1 MLNLVCLLVLSLLLN
16 AVSFGSDRSE
26 KPQEVGVL
34 VMAHGGDPEWNRAV
48 TEAVEPAGQLCPVEI
63 AFGMAQRRSLEL
75 AVKRLEQRGV
85 RRIAVV
91 RIFVSPE
98 SFLHQTQYLLRLRPD
113 PPAFFLHHDPR
124 TDHSENR
131 QPSHHVSTRPDGQAP
146 VRVEGAG
153 EPPPPVELKAQ
164 VVLNQDG
171 LYDSAL
177 IGEILEERI
186 RALSRQPEKESV
198 LILAH
203 GEGDDDR
210 NERWISKLQALIKG
224 VPGLNRYQA
233 VRVETLREDW
243 EDKRAVAEARIR
255 GFVENQGRLGRVL
268 VVPFR
273 VFGFGPY
280 SGVLEGL
287 DHVAT
292 RQGLLPHPNVTE
304 WIKEQASDCFSRAGW
319 SDPIAAAARV
329 SGSTSR
335 SSDSLAGIARP

>member
-153 EPPPPVELKAQ
+153 EP
-164 VVLNQDG
+164 
-171 LYDSAL
+171 
-177 IGEILEERI
+177 
-186 RALSRQPEKESV
+186 
-198 LILAH
+198 
-203 GEGDDDR
+203 
-210 NERWISKLQALIKG
+210 IKG

>member
-1 MLNLVCLLVLSLLLN
+1 MQKLVCLVVLNLLLN
-16 AVSFGSDRSE
+16 AVLLGSDCSE

-48 TEAVEPAGQLCPVEI
+48 TEAVEPAGRLCPVEI

-75 AVKRLEQRGV
+75 AVKRLERRGV
-85 RRIAVV
+85 KRIAVV

-113 PPAFFLHHDPR
+113 PPPFFLHHDPQ
-124 TDHSENR
+124 TDPSES
-131 QPSHHVSTRPDGQAP
+131 PHASHHVSARSDGRAP
-146 VRVEGAG
+146 VRVEGASD
-153 EPPPPVELKAQ
+153 PPPPVELKAQ
-164 VVLNQDG
+164 VMLNQEG

-177 IGEILEERI
+177 IGDILEERI
-186 RALSRQPEKESV
+186 HDLSQRPEAESV

-203 GEGDDDR
+203 GEGDDGR
-210 NERWISKLQALIKG
+210 NRRWISKLEALVQG
-224 VPGLNRYQA
+224 VPGLDRY
-233 VRVETLREDW
+233 REIKVETLREDW
-243 EDKRAVAEARIR
+243 EDKRVSAEARIR
-255 GFVENQGRLGRVL
+255 AFVETQGRHGRVL

-280 SGVLEGL
+280 GRVLEGL

-292 RQGLLPHPNVTE
+292 GQGLLPHPNVTE

-319 SDPIAAAARV
+319 SNPIVPAASAT
-329 SGSTSR
+329 GSTLR
-335 SSDSLAGIARP
+335 STDSLAAIARP